1 MQRSNLEIP
10 REILSESTKPPTPFA
25 VSKFSSLHH
34 GLLGD
39 VRAQTALSDFYFK
52 GIGVRRDYVRAYTWA
67 SIATG
72 GQSTDDGRLKAL
84 RPRMTAAQLED
95 ANRRTAAWFAGKAKL

>member
-34 GLLGD
+34 GLLG
-39 VRAQTALSDFYFK
+39 QNLKNCLSMLC
-52 GIGVRRDYVRAYTWA
+52 GE
-67 SIATG
+67 S
-72 GQSTDDGRLKAL
+72 
-84 RPRMTAAQLED
+84 
-95 ANRRTAAWFAGKAKL
+95 